1 MELRPER
8 ETEGPTKGM
17 NVKENLRLGV
27 LSLQGILAVSLSG
40 DGDSITSV
48 NIIARDGQKSRGQ
61 IVQDVIS
68 LALIT
73 GGLRLEPDDVDVV
86 FTSGSD
92 LLQTGHRRPR
102 LVSIETTYS
111 AEGVRVQVI
120 LALSDKEK
128 AGTAHIETRR
138 PNPRRLV
145 EAGARATLSAAE
157 ELLSGRCQLHLRD
170 IVEVQFA
177 GDRVVLVAVSAVPD
191 VWQGSLVGAVR
202 VRGDLADAAARAVLD
217 AVNRTFRF

>member
-1 MELRPER
+1 VELRPER
-8 ETEGPTKGM
+8 EKQDLAEGP
-17 NVKENLRLGV
+17 NLKESLRTGV
-27 LSLQGILAVSLSG
+27 LSLQGIRAVSLSG
-40 DGDSITSV
+40 DGESITSV
-48 NIIARDGQKSRGQ
+48 NIIAEDGDKSRGQ

-73 GGLRLEPDDVDVV
+73 CGLRLEPDDVDVV

-92 LLQTGHRRPR
+92 LLETDHRRPQ

-111 AEGVRVQVI
+111 VEEVRVKVTLALDDSENEGVAR
-120 LALSDKEK
+120 
-128 AGTAHIETRR
+128 IETRK
-138 PNPRRLV
+138 PSPRRLV

-157 ELLSGRCQLHLRD
+157 ELLSGRCQLHLSD
-170 IVEVQFA
+170 VVEFRFA
-177 GDRVVLVAVSAVPD
+177 GDGVVLVAVSAVPD
-191 VWQGSLVGAVR
+191 VWNGILVGAVR